1 MSQILRDARRYEET
15 RDRQIADEPKPSFHL
30 SARTGWMN
38 DPNGFSYYNG
48 EYHLF
53 YQYHPYDSHWGP
65 MHWGHAVSRDLL
77 HWEYF
82 PAALAPDTDY
92 DRDGCFS
99 GSAVALDDGR
109 HLLMYTGVVKETQP
123 DGSCREVQTQC
134 IASGDGTDYEKY
146 AGNPVLD
153 AGDLP
158 EDGSRFDFRD
168 PRI

>member
-1 MSQILRDARRYEET
+1 MIPTGARC
-15 RDRQIADEPKPSFHL
+15 
-30 SARTGWMN
+30 TGDM
-38 DPNGFSYYNG
+38 
-48 EYHLF
+48 
-53 YQYHPYDSHWGP
+53 
-65 MHWGHAVSRDLL
+65 AVSRDLL

-168 PRI
+168 PQNLESKGRYFPLRGWQLYGAEGRKDSSLQQPGRDEMAI